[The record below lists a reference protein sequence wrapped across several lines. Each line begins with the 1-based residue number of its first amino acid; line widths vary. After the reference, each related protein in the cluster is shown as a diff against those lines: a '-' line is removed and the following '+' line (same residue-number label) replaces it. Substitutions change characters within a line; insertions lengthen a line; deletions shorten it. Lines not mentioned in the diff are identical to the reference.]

1 MIENIRDVF
10 WGILFIIVKVA
21 KLRTLEF
28 FHGIKDYSASSYVF
42 VDTSLFPNKLDGFLR
57 SRALPNV
64 SL

>member
-28 FHGIKDYSASSYVF
+28 FHGIKDYSASSYVVSQQAGWILEVKGLAKCFF
-42 VDTSLFPNKLDGFLR
+42 VIRP
-57 SRALPNV
+57 
-64 SL
+64 